1 MDRRLE
7 SKSLIRIIIDT
18 HIHTGEHREEI
29 PFKFRSNEIIGILVY
44 TTEHQGGKETTV
56 ISIYK
61 FVSEAFVLFL

>member
-44 TTEHQGGKETTV
+44 TTEHQGGKRDNHHFNLYV
-56 ISIYK
+56 R
-61 FVSEAFVLFL
+61 V